1 MFHTNERVCQYYSY
15 DTLTTAMDR
24 HRHSGCLFYFKTLIC
39 LSKFLGLSPY
49 HAVGDIGNSNII
61 VRVPAIIHSLG
72 MFIANVGL
80 FIYRFIEMTTWKIS
94 RILVKIFY
102 ILGHYAMQYLVTSH
116 LS

>member
-1 MFHTNERVCQYYSY
+1 
-15 DTLTTAMDR
+15 MDR

-39 LSKFLGLSPY
+39 LCKFLGLSPY

-61 VRVPAIIHSLG
+61 VRVPAIIYSLG